1 MTVQARHQRAPRD
14 FRHATN
20 RAGRSAERRA
30 GTIPSIPFAAEAPVF
45 NITPET
51 IILIA
56 IFLLIAFPVHEFAH
70 AFVAWRLGDSTA
82 RMFGRLTLNPIVHF
96 DMIGGLFLII
106 SALAGGFLFG
116 WAKPTPVNPM
126 NLRDRRNGEVLV
138 ALAGPAS
145 NLIMAA
151 AGAVVLRIL
160 IAMRADIPFQIYE
173 ILGLF
178 VVFNIALAVFNL
190 IPIPPLDGSA
200 LLFRVLSPRQAWQI
214 RPFLAQYGFIILL
227 VFIFTIGQTIMPR
240 IINAVFAFLV
250 GR

>member
-1 MTVQARHQRAPRD
+1 MFQ
-14 FRHATN
+14 
-20 RAGRSAERRA
+20 
-30 GTIPSIPFAAEAPVF
+30 
-45 NITPET
+45 ITPET

-56 IFLLIAFPVHEFAH
+56 IFLLIGFPVHEFSH

-82 RMFGRLTLNPIVHF
+82 KMFGRLTLNPIVHF
-96 DMIGGLFLII
+96 DPLGGLFLII

-126 NLRDRRNGEVLV
+126 NLRDRRNGEVWV

-151 AGAVVLRIL
+151 IGGIVLRIML
-160 IAMRADIPFQIYE
+160 AMELDVPFQVYDI
-173 ILGLF
+173 IALF

-200 LLFRVLSPRQAWQI
+200 LLFRFLPARQAWQL
-214 RPFLAQYGFIILL
+214 RPILSQYGFIILL
-227 VFIFTIGQTIMPR
+227 VFVFTIGQTIMPR
-240 IINAVFAFLV
+240 IINAIFNFLV

>member
-1 MTVQARHQRAPRD
+1 M
-14 FRHATN
+14 
-20 RAGRSAERRA
+20 
-30 GTIPSIPFAAEAPVF
+30 F

-51 IILIA
+51 IVLIA

-82 RMFGRLTLNPIVHF
+82 KMFGRLTLNPVVHF
-96 DMIGGLFLII
+96 DPLGGLFLVI
-106 SALAGGFLFG
+106 SALAGGFIFG

-145 NLIMAA
+145 NLIMAV
-151 AGAVVLRIL
+151 AGGIVLRIL
-160 IAMRADIPFQIYE
+160 IGANVDLPSQIYD
-173 ILGLF
+173 ILALF

-190 IPIPPLDGSA
+190 LPIPPLDGSA
-200 LLFRVLSPRQAWQI
+200 LLFRVLTPKQAWQV

-240 IINAVFAFLV
+240 IINAAFRFLV
-250 GR
+250 GQ

>member
-1 MTVQARHQRAPRD
+1 MFQ
-14 FRHATN
+14 
-20 RAGRSAERRA
+20 
-30 GTIPSIPFAAEAPVF
+30 
-45 NITPET
+45 ITPEV

-82 RMFGRLTLNPIVHF
+82 KMFGRLTLNPIVHF
-96 DMIGGLFLII
+96 DPLGGLFLII
-106 SALAGGFLFG
+106 SALTGGFLFG

-126 NLRDRRNGEVLV
+126 NLRDRRNGEVFV

-151 AGAVVLRIL
+151 LGAIVIRIIVGARMDIPVQLETIL
-160 IAMRADIPFQIYE
+160 IY
-173 ILGLF
+173 F
-178 VVFNIALAVFNL
+178 VIFNIALAVFNL

-214 RPFLAQYGFIILL
+214 RPILSQYGFIILL
-227 VFIFTIGQTIMPR
+227 LFIFTIGQTIMPR
-240 IINAVFAFLV
+240 IISVLFDFLV

>member
-1 MTVQARHQRAPRD
+1 
-14 FRHATN
+14 
-20 RAGRSAERRA
+20 
-30 GTIPSIPFAAEAPVF
+30 VF
-45 NITPET
+45 QITPET

-56 IFLLIAFPVHEFAH
+56 IFLLIGFPVHEFSH

-82 RMFGRLTLNPIVHF
+82 KMFGRLTLNPIVHF
-96 DMIGGLFLII
+96 DPLGGLFLII

-126 NLRDRRNGEVLV
+126 NLRDRRNGEVWV

-145 NLIMAA
+145 NLVMAVI
-151 AGAVVLRIL
+151 GGIVLRIML
-160 IAMRADIPFQIYE
+160 AMRLDVPFQVYDI
-173 ILGLF
+173 IALF

-200 LLFRVLSPRQAWQI
+200 LLFRFLPARQAWQL
-214 RPFLAQYGFIILL
+214 RPILSQYGFIILL
-227 VFIFTIGQTIMPR
+227 VFVFTIGQTIMPR
-240 IINAVFAFLV
+240 IINAIFNFLV